1 VNFMRVAL
9 ITLEGGGISS
19 VCYGLAYNL
28 SKKKI
33 RTTIFTETSGKRKVE
48 KLNEFL
54 DVKRLYRFDLPP
66 RSLWFQ
72 IQNFRFLSKA
82 FKDYTLVH
90 GVSPDASVAFTFYKR
105 KLRKPV
111 IASFHAVPLSTA
123 KSYLNVPIS
132 SWTPTEVAHHILE
145 YPLHDFTIRRC
156 IADADHIITCSFTTL
171 NEFRAAYKDLS
182 LEKTSV
188 IYNSLNFDEIEDV
201 KIPYD
206 ARNEQSS
213 PSIIFAGRL
222 FWLKG
227 PMYLLKAFKM
237 LKEDFKDITLKI
249 FGKGPEENRM
259 NRFISEAGLKNY
271 VCFYGRVPHRNLI
284 AEIKKSDVV
293 VLPSVYE
300 AQSMFALEAMACKK
314 PLIAL
319 NIPSTREIIEDGRN
333 GLLAKAFDVKD
344 FAYKIGL
351 VLSDKKLRFRLG
363 QNAYKYV
370 KREHNW
376 ETQIEKYLDVYR
388 AVI

>member
-1 VNFMRVAL
+1 MNFMRVAL
-9 ITLEGGGISS
+9 ITVEGGGISS

-33 RTTIFTETSGKRKVE
+33 RTTIFTQTSGKREVE

-54 DVKRLYRFDLPP
+54 DVNRLYHFDIPP

-72 IQNFRFLSKA
+72 MQNFRFLSKA

-105 KLRKPV
+105 KLRKPF

-132 SWTPTEVAHHILE
+132 SWTLAEFAHHILE

-156 IADADHIITCSFTTL
+156 IADADHIITCSCTTL
-171 NEFRAAYKDLS
+171 NEFRVAYKDLS

-188 IYNSLNFDEIEDV
+188 IYNSLNFDEIEDT

-206 ARNEQSS
+206 SRNEQSG

-237 LKEDFKDITLKI
+237 LKEDFKDINLKI

-271 VCFYGRVPHRNLI
+271 VHFYGRVPHKNLI
-284 AEIKKSDVV
+284 AEIKKSDVA

-314 PLIAL
+314 PLITF

-333 GLLAKAFDVKD
+333 GFLAKAFDVKD

-351 VLSDKKLRFRLG
+351 VLSDRKLRLKIG
-363 QNAYKYV
+363 QNAYIYV

-376 ETQIEKYLDVYR
+376 EIQIEKYLNIYKT
-388 AVI
+388 VI